1 MLTRPI
7 TRVGTMQPMV
17 KTARYRLRPPVRSL
31 MAPSTGET
39 AAFSATDRLA
49 AAVKAKVPFVSPR
62 ASVVHGPMA
71 KLTMAKLKIVLA
83 KS

>member
-1 MLTRPI
+1 
-7 TRVGTMQPMV
+7 MQPTV
-17 KTARYRLRPPVRSL
+17 NTARYRLRPPVRSL

-39 AAFSATDRLA
+39 AALSATDRLA
-49 AAVKAKVPFVSPR
+49 AAVKARVPVLSPR
-62 ASVVHGPMA
+62 AVVAHGPMA